1 MAQLVE
7 RLLHKHEGPTVGG
20 EAGAGG
26 SPEFT
31 GQARGKQALWKG
43 GWTVLDSEA
52 LVLLYTCSSNP
63 SPWEGAQRKETCELM
78 PQPKAGSMW
87 RGRKGLT
94 KQTALTTMRGS

>member
-7 RLLHKHEGPTVGG
+7 RLLHKREGPTVGG

-43 GWTVLDSEA
+43 GWTFLDPEA
-52 LVLLYTCSSNP
+52 LVLLCPCSSNP
-63 SPWEGAQRKETCELM
+63 SRWEGAQRKR
-78 PQPKAGSMW
+78 A
-87 RGRKGLT
+87 
-94 KQTALTTMRGS
+94 AD